1 MATWT
6 EQGTVHRR
14 VKLYVHGRRHGA
26 RDRRR
31 RLIPVVDPASHQ
43 VEEDVPK
50 IGPAVVRL
58 STVSPRG
65 AHHVCEEPFV
75 DVEILKVDRRKS

>member
-6 EQGTVHRR
+6 EQGPVHRR
-14 VKLYVHGRRHGA
+14 VKRYVHERRHGA

-50 IGPAVVRL
+50 VGPAVVRL

-75 DVEILKVDRRKS
+75 DVEILKVEGRKS